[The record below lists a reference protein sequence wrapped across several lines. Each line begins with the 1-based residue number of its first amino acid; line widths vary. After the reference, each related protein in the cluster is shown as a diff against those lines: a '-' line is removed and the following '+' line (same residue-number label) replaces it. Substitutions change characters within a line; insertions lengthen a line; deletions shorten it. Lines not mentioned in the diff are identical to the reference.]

1 MSQVPFKI
9 NYLGSGANG
18 SARMPIGL
26 RYNNRDAA
34 EVATCH
40 PIRWCQA
47 EGIEGLWC
55 QMGANRGFPLE
66 DVLLAPF
73 GVVC

>member
-1 MSQVPFKI
+1 
-9 NYLGSGANG
+9 
-18 SARMPIGL
+18 MPIGL